1 MPIGLKPF
9 TVLKILIFFI
19 FFLLTANIFGLVF
32 KYFFDHDYIYGLVP
46 LFNFDTEKNI
56 PSLYSSLALATV
68 SVLLFKIA
76 FARKKAELDN
86 KLWFALSAIFLFL
99 SMDEFFQFM
108 NF

>member
-1 MPIGLKPF
+1 MPVDFKPF
-9 TVLKILIFFI
+9 AVLKILIFFI
-19 FFLLTANIFGLVF
+19 FFLLTANLFGIVF
-32 KYFFDHDYIYGLVP
+32 KYFFDHDYIYGLTP

-76 FARKKAELDN
+76 FSRKKSEIDN